1 MIVGC
6 PKEIKPQEYRV
17 ALTPAGVHALAA
29 KGHRVLIQSGAGE
42 GSGFSDESYREAGA
56 RIPEEAGEVFD
67 QADLILKVK
76 EPLDIEIRQL
86 RRGKILFTYLHLAPN
101 LDLTRGLLES
111 GVSALAYET
120 VQLADGR
127 LPLLVPMSEVAG
139 RMAIQVG
146 ANALEKHMG
155 GRGVLLGGIPG
166 VRPGRVVIL
175 GGGVVGTNAAQM
187 AVGLGA
193 DVLLLDINPR
203 RLADLDLA
211 FHGRLKT
218 LVSTPYAIAEEVRE
232 ADLLVGA
239 VLITGAETPHLVS
252 RRMVQTMKPGAVI
265 VDVDIDQGGSVE
277 TSRPTTHDH
286 PTYVEEGVVHYGVAN
301 MPGAVARTSTFG
313 LTNATLPY
321 ILALADQGLKA
332 ALKDP
337 ALSGGV
343 NIHQGA
349 IIHPAVAQAMGVP
362 PRPFTP

>member
-120 VQLADGR
+120 VQLADGS

-166 VRPGRVVIL
+166 VRPG
-175 GGGVVGTNAAQM
+175 
-187 AVGLGA
+187 
-193 DVLLLDINPR
+193 
-203 RLADLDLA
+203 
-211 FHGRLKT
+211 
-218 LVSTPYAIAEEVRE
+218 
-232 ADLLVGA
+232 
-239 VLITGAETPHLVS
+239 
-252 RRMVQTMKPGAVI
+252 
-265 VDVDIDQGGSVE
+265 
-277 TSRPTTHDH
+277 
-286 PTYVEEGVVHYGVAN
+286 
-301 MPGAVARTSTFG
+301 
-313 LTNATLPY
+313 
-321 ILALADQGLKA
+321 
-332 ALKDP
+332 
-337 ALSGGV
+337 
-343 NIHQGA
+343 
-349 IIHPAVAQAMGVP
+349 
-362 PRPFTP
+362 